1 MKNIAGYVKSFV
13 KIKLLYFYWKY
24 RNFTEGLKVFNY
36 NLSPNTK
43 LGKKTMVRSGT
54 EVGNISLGDYSY
66 ISGPRSYVEEAIIGK
81 FCSIARQVVMGVS
94 GHNYEWVT
102 TSPIITSKEYGF
114 VKNDVNEP
122 QKTMP
127 IIGNDVWIGIN
138 AIIMRGVVI
147 GDGAVI
153 AAGSVVTSDVKP
165 YSIVGGMPARHI
177 RYRFTEEQIKKLLEI
192 RWWDWEESKIK
203 ENSNLFYNIDAFILK
218 HSNL

>member
-1 MKNIAGYVKSFV
+1 MTNIVSYVKSFI

-36 NLSPNTK
+36 NLSPSTK

-81 FCSIARQVVMGVS
+81 FCSIARQVVIGVS

-114 VKNDVNEP
+114 VENDVSEP
-122 QKTMP
+122 QKTIP
-127 IIGNDVWIGIN
+127 IIGNDVWIGMN
-138 AIIMRGVVI
+138 AIIMRGIVI

-203 ENSNLFYNIDAFILK
+203 ENLNLFYNIDAFILK

>member
-1 MKNIAGYVKSFV
+1 MLA
-13 KIKLLYFYWKY
+13 KIKAF
-24 RNFTEGLKVFNY
+24 
-36 NLSPNTK
+36 

-66 ISGPRSYVEEAIIGK
+66 ISGPRSYVEDAIIGK
-81 FCSIARQVVMGVS
+81 FCSIARQVVIGVS

-114 VKNDVNEP
+114 VKNDVSEP

-127 IIGNDVWIGIN
+127 IIGNDVWIGMN

-177 RYRFTEEQIKKLLEI
+177 RYRFTEEQIKILLEI

-203 ENSNLFYNIDAFILK
+203 ENLNLFYNIDAFILK